1 MPKPKESQTH
11 MFIFSLKSLY
21 VRDPN
26 DLGNVMLR
34 SHVDAL
40 GRHNSSVKQTIGVQ
54 LKPAAGSLV
63 DPETKCRISPNET
76 FPLSVGN
83 KCNQYK

>member
-1 MPKPKESQTH
+1 

-26 DLGNVMLR
+26 DLGNVML
-34 SHVDAL
+34 SKHDAL
-40 GRHNSSVKQTIGVQ
+40 GRYNLSVKQTLGVQ

-63 DPETKCRISPNET
+63 DPETNCKISPNET

-83 KCNQYK
+83 KCNQCK

>member
-34 SHVDAL
+34 SHDAL
-40 GRHNSSVKQTIGVQ
+40 GRHNSSVKQTLGVQ
-54 LKPAAGSLV
+54 WKPAAGSSV
-63 DPETKCRISPNET
+63 DPETKGRISPNET
-76 FPLSVGN
+76 LPLSVGN
-83 KCNQYK
+83 KCNQCK